1 MQTGMTMFK
10 PLFLA
15 MMLAFAPAAVMAQ
28 TAAPTSPAAV
38 TSKAESVATAP
49 TTVKKVAPTPGIGQ
63 PISGSYGIQRQVTP
77 DGRQAQWMHDILLMP
92 IITAISLFVLGLLG
106 WVAFRYRRAANPV
119 ASKNSHNTVIEIVWT
134 LVPVLILVVISIP
147 SIQLLAQQYKPAGK
161 GAITVKATGNQWYW
175 TYNYPD
181 YGDFE
186 VTSNPLSDADAK
198 AAGEPRMLAV
208 DNRILIPVN
217 TPIKLITTSKDVIH
231 SWAMPAFWTKMD
243 AVPGRLNEVKF
254 TVDREG
260 VYYGQC
266 SELCGARHGYM
277 PIAVEVVSRARFDEW
292 IKSKGGTLPGAAPA
306 AAPAPAATTKI
317 EAPVPAP
324 IAPATPVAVTK

>member
-1 MQTGMTMFK
+1 MFK
-10 PLFLA
+10 SALLA
-15 MMLAFAPAAVMAQ
+15 ISLAFAPAIVMAQ
-28 TAAPTSPAAV
+28 EAAPTAPAAV
-38 TSKAESVATAP
+38 STKVDSTAPAPAAVPQTAP
-49 TTVKKVAPTPGIGQ
+49 TAGIGQ
-63 PISGSYGIQRQVTP
+63 PISGSYGIQAQVTP
-77 DGRQAQWMHDILLMP
+77 DGRQAQWMHDVLLMP
-92 IITAISLFVLGLLG
+92 IITLISLFVLGLLG

-119 ASKNSHNTVIEIVWT
+119 ASKNSHNTMIEIIWT

-186 VTSNPLSDADAK
+186 ITSNGLSDAAAK
-198 AAGEPRMLAV
+198 AAGEPRLLAV

-231 SWAMPAFWTKMD
+231 SWAMPAFWAKMD
-243 AVPGRLNEVKF
+243 AVPGRLNEIKF

-292 IKSKGGTLPGAAPA
+292 IKSKGGTLPGATAPVAA
-306 AAPAPAATTKI
+306 AAPATPPSITKI
-317 EAPVPAP
+317 EAPTVPAP
-324 IAPATPVAVTK
+324 AVPVAVTK

>member
-1 MQTGMTMFK
+1 MSMIK
-10 PLFLA
+10 SALLA
-15 MMLAFAPAAVMAQ
+15 ITLAFAPAVAMAQ
-28 TAAPTSPAAV
+28 APAPATASAKTESATPAA
-38 TSKAESVATAP
+38 AATAQ
-49 TTVKKVAPTPGIGQ
+49 TAPTPGIGQ
-63 PISGSYGIQRQVTP
+63 PVPAGYGIQRQVTP
-77 DGRQAQWMHDILLMP
+77 DGRQAQWMHDVLLLP
-92 IITAISLFVLGLLG
+92 IITAISLFVLGLLA
-106 WVAFRYRRAANPV
+106 WVSFRYRRAANPV
-119 ASKNSHNTVIEIVWT
+119 ASKNSHNTMIEIVWT

-175 TYNYPD
+175 SYNYPD

-186 VTSNPLSDADAK
+186 IVSNGLSDAAAK

-231 SWAMPAFWTKMD
+231 SWAMPAFWSKMD
-243 AVPGRLNEVKF
+243 AVPGRLNEIKF

-306 AAPAPAATTKI
+306 ATPATAAPATISKI
-317 EAPVPAP
+317 EAPTVPAP
-324 IAPATPVAVTK
+324 VAPSVPVAVTK